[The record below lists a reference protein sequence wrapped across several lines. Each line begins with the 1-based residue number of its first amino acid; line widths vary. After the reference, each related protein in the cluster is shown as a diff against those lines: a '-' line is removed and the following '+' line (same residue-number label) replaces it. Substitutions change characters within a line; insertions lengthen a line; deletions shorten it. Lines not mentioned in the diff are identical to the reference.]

1 MIEEPDEYDEKNSLP
16 VQLRWRTLAFQHSF
30 SGAKSLVEGPREQI
44 LNIQDVSINFGG
56 IVALESVN
64 IDISSGEIFG
74 LIGPNGS
81 GKTTLFNCLSRLY
94 TPNRGRIEFKRQD
107 VLALAPHQVATL
119 GLSRTFQNLALF
131 SSMNVIDNVLVG
143 CHVRSRSDYVSA
155 ALRLPWTRRE
165 EHALMDVAWRWIS
178 ELGLDDVAYE
188 AVSDLPFG
196 TQKQVELTRAL
207 ASDPDLLLLD
217 EPAGG
222 IAHDEISG
230 LERLIRR
237 IRDEHGITILLVEH
251 NVGLVMRV
259 SDRVAVLD
267 FGKKIADAG
276 PEEVQRDPEVI
287 RAYLGAE

>member
-1 MIEEPDEYDEKNSLP
+1 MNSFGGVKSLP
-16 VQLRWRTLAFQHSF
+16 DRPQ
-30 SGAKSLVEGPREQI
+30 EQI

-56 IVALESVN
+56 IVALDGVT
-64 IDISSGEIFG
+64 IDIAPGEIFG

-94 TPNRGRIEFKRQD
+94 TPNSGRIEFKGQD
-107 VLALAPHQVATL
+107 VLALAPHQVTTL

-131 SSMNVIDNVLVG
+131 SSMNVVDNVLVG

-155 ALRLPWTRRE
+155 ALRLPWARRE
-165 EHALMDVAWRWIS
+165 EDELIDVAWRWIS
-178 ELGLDDVAYE
+178 ELGLEKVAYE

-196 TQKQVELTRAL
+196 TQKQVEMTRAL
-207 ASDPDLLLLD
+207 ASGPDLLLLD

-287 RAYLGAE
+287 RAYLGTE